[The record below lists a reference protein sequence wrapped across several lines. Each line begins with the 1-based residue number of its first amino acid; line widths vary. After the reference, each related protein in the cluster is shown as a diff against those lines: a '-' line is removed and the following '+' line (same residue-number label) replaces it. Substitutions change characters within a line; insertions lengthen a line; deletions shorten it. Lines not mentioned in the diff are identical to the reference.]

1 VPIFAILPSAPCSYR
16 VYCGNGGW
24 GTQDGKAE
32 RRTRLRPT
40 GYAVASAKARRAA
53 AASWTAAVMAGLR
66 CLGEVR
72 REALEKAL
80 KPLRAGAWGEDGNF
94 RRGRR
99 RRKFLPHIELWRFLA
114 AEIDFAKQK
123 I

>member
-1 VPIFAILPSAPCSYR
+1 
-16 VYCGNGGW
+16 
-24 GTQDGKAE
+24 
-32 RRTRLRPT
+32 
-40 GYAVASAKARRAA
+40 
-53 AASWTAAVMAGLR
+53 MAGLR
-66 CLGEVR
+66 CLGEAR

-99 RRKFLPHIELWRFLA
+99 RRKFLPHKGLWRFV
-114 AEIDFAKQK
+114 AEEMDFAKKK